1 MPADTCGCTVSPV
14 LSSLYPE
21 HNAKYPLPQ
30 QEASLYVGKDT
41 AAVVDDVVE
50 AAVLDVVDVVAA
62 AVLVVVDVLA
72 AAVVVVV
79 DVAAAAVLDVVVAAE
94 VVPLADTCSQH
105 TSNVCQTPVKHLLS
119 PDAETAK
126 SQQE

>member
-1 MPADTCGCTVSPV
+1 MVHVPASAATGVAGLVVVIVGFDVLVVIYAGVDCGGV
-14 LSSLYPE
+14 
-21 HNAKYPLPQ
+21 A
-30 QEASLYVGKDT
+30 
-41 AAVVDDVVE
+41 

-105 TSNVCQTPVKHLLS
+105 TPNVTY
-119 PDAETAK
+119 
-126 SQQE
+126 